1 MKFIKYICIILIY
14 ISNCFAQP
22 GVKPNVTVDIQTM
35 FSNKTQIFVKGDG
48 SIQNNTIYLR
58 NKKGLKDVWIHTV
71 VKIDSDYDIFIY
83 KKDTMRVKIILPKYY
98 DLGNIHIKK
107 LNLIKGNFTIDFLE
121 YVKQTK
127 KQKIYNS
134 YQIDNFP
141 EDCLAYRKE
150 EEVKNKK

>member
-1 MKFIKYICIILIY
+1 MIY
-14 ISNCFAQP
+14 TSNCFAQP
-22 GVKPNVTVDIQTM
+22 GAKPNVTVEIQTM
-35 FSNKTQIFVKGDG
+35 FSNKTQIFAKGDG

-58 NKKGLKDVWIHTV
+58 NKKGLEDVWIHTV

-98 DLGNIHIKK
+98 DLSNIQIKK
-107 LNLIKGNFTIDFLE
+107 LNFTKGNFTIDFLE

-127 KQKIYNS
+127 KQKIYNN

-141 EDCLAYRKE
+141 EDCLANRKE
-150 EEVKNKK
+150 EEIKK